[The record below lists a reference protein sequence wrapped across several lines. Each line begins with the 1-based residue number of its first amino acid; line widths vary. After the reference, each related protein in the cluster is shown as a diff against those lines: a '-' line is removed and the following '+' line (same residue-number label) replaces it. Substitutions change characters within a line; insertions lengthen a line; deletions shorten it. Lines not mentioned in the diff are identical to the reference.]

1 MHHTSS
7 SRRPTVI
14 WTLAVA
20 FIASAFSIA
29 WPGVP
34 AGWAAF
40 SLQQAVDEASPG
52 DTVWVEPG
60 DYLRTLL
67 VNKAITIRP
76 SGPAGSVRLAS
87 AEASLAT
94 LEGIVFDGAL
104 GDWEG
109 VLALAGPSATFA
121 DCRFTG
127 KMQGLQVQTG
137 SGTVLLRDCAFDGLF
152 QAITL
157 EPGPGSLLLER
168 VEASGI
174 SIGLAL
180 HDTLICPPGGIRTPA
195 ERCAAGDCGEVRVI
209 DSRFTGGEVQID
221 LPGVIRFEA
230 RGSVFEV
237 AKLALRARGARIELE
252 DCVIS
257 GVTQSGTGLIL
268 HSVSGYLRRCE
279 VRSWNTAIEVGD
291 GDCSYYSDL
300 VVGGSL
306 DVTNDIDNT
315 RVCLRLLQ
323 QEPIQAEA
331 NFWGSV
337 SCAGILAAIQGQTVT
352 TITDVD
358 HGLLYFCS
366 TAVERSTWGRVKTR
380 YPAPDGRIAR

>member
-1 MHHTSS
+1 
-7 SRRPTVI
+7 
-14 WTLAVA
+14 
-20 FIASAFSIA
+20 
-29 WPGVP
+29 
-34 AGWAAF
+34 
-40 SLQQAVDEASPG
+40 
-52 DTVWVEPG
+52 
-60 DYLRTLL
+60 
-67 VNKAITIRP
+67 
-76 SGPAGSVRLAS
+76 
-87 AEASLAT
+87 
-94 LEGIVFDGAL
+94 
-104 GDWEG
+104 
-109 VLALAGPSATFA
+109 
-121 DCRFTG
+121 
-127 KMQGLQVQTG
+127 
-137 SGTVLLRDCAFDGLF
+137 
-152 QAITL
+152 
-157 EPGPGSLLLER
+157 
-168 VEASGI
+168 
-174 SIGLAL
+174 
-180 HDTLICPPGGIRTPA
+180 
-195 ERCAAGDCGEVRVI
+195 
-209 DSRFTGGEVQID
+209 
-221 LPGVIRFEA
+221 
-230 RGSVFEV
+230 
-237 AKLALRARGARIELE
+237 
-252 DCVIS
+252 VIS